1 MFTCVT
7 KSLNPRGQFVFELGG
22 YGNNRATEL
31 IGENGLRDWI
41 EMCIKTPLGTRTN
54 ATIRAAIVQQ
64 AVSELKDSLYQD
76 RKWYA
81 DYVRLRMK
89 AIKI

>member
-1 MFTCVT
+1 
-7 KSLNPRGQFVFELGG
+7 
-22 YGNNRATEL
+22 
-31 IGENGLRDWI
+31 
-41 EMCIKTPLGTRTN
+41 MCIKTPLGTRTN

-76 RKWYA
+76 QKWYA